1 MGVRRSIVSF
11 FMAILVPQI
20 SGGLGAL
27 ATQTSVNTWYKRI
40 RKPAWNPPAE
50 IFAPVWTGLYFMM
63 GLASWL
69 VWREGQ
75 KERSASEKP
84 VRKALGLY
92 SLQLALNSLWSI
104 IFFGLRRTGWALGE
118 IGLLWGLI
126 FKTTQTFL
134 QVHPFAGVL
143 MLPYQAWVTFAA
155 ALNGAIWWLN
165 RDH

>member
-1 MGVRRSIVSF
+1 MQLLRNLGSILTAVL
-11 FMAILVPQI
+11 IPQI
-20 SGGLGAL
+20 AGGLGAL
-27 ATQTSVNTWYKRI
+27 ATQTSVNTWYKRV
-40 RKPAWNPPAE
+40 RKPSWNPPPE
-50 IFAPVWTGLYFMM
+50 MFAPVWTGLYFLM
-63 GLASWL
+63 GLASWF
-69 VWREGQ
+69 VWREGR
-75 KERSASEKP
+75 KEHAVGKP

-134 QVHPFAGVL
+134 KVNPLAGML

-155 ALNGAIWWLN
+155 ALNAAIWWLN
-165 RDH
+165 RDR